1 MVFQLNIVTY
11 RLLCLKKFHL
21 KGLKYKIKVK
31 FNINPRTYTQIH
43 HRGTMVG
50 GRGGMEPILGVFDM
64 LQYFETIL
72 PLVENL

>member
-11 RLLCLKKFHL
+11 RLSCLKKIRL

-50 GRGGMEPILGVFDM
+50 GGDGAPSRCF
-64 LQYFETIL
+64 
-72 PLVENL
+72 